1 MKCVMYNKTSLFG
14 KLIVGAFTGMLLFT
28 GVQTAHVY
36 ANNNSDTAF
45 EFNFDGYSAEETSK
59 RLKED
64 VSAAWMGC
72 YEFDGFNDVGYL
84 AYVYGYEGYHSNDGE
99 CCSSS
104 YLFHEDISNYMRNF
118 VKENG
123 NDYATIKA
131 NLCDYEAASYSGYWS
146 PDNMSGY

>member
-1 MKCVMYNKTSLFG
+1 MWERTLSQKIVD
-14 KLIVGAFTGMLLFT
+14 KLCE
-28 GVQTAHVY
+28 Q
-36 ANNNSDTAF
+36 
-45 EFNFDGYSAEETSK
+45 
-59 RLKED
+59 D
-64 VSAAWMGC
+64 VINTCDAA
-72 YEFDGFNDVGYL
+72 

-131 NLCDYEAASYSGYWS
+131 NLCDYEAASYSGI
-146 PDNMSGY
+146 GVQII